1 MSYFLKQ
8 LSQKILIGGQPKNL
22 CSRGTVHHKCHEASY
37 DGYLFIGIS
46 PICSWHIER
55 SRAWSGALLL
65 DPHMCPRLSDLEKNA
80 ASLSQWLSTWQHCR
94 FTGDSWE
101 THMPGSQPP
110 RSWLGWARYARC
122 MTIQQLF
129 GRVHLGQVGRGGWGW
144 WRGAEDSLSEC
155 SEIRKWMA
163 PCLADQFTGPQVS
176 SIPSVQ
182 TSLRQMDTNHR

>member
-110 RSWLGWARYARC
+110 RS
-122 MTIQQLF
+122 I
-129 GRVHLGQVGRGGWGW
+129 H
-144 WRGAEDSLSEC
+144 
-155 SEIRKWMA
+155 I
-163 PCLADQFTGPQVS
+163 
-176 SIPSVQ
+176 
-182 TSLRQMDTNHR
+182 TSLLHRKFSINLPDNFISRQLNNYWPESRASMCKVLY